1 MDQQGLTADSA
12 SSPSQTPEPFL
23 IGEIMSEAWA
33 LTGGSKALFFL
44 GFFLIILVSVV
55 VTVGLHWASGIQF
68 DPAQSTVFSISSLS
82 GTHLN
87 FASDDGLA
95 SSLIGQLNN
104 LIVGPLLA
112 GLILYAVKRGRHDV
126 GADRSDFFAPYSRI
140 FALYGLQLL
149 QVILTIMGFILLIIP
164 GLYLA
169 VAYAMTIPLLVDKE
183 LGIWASLET
192 SRKTI
197 SKVWFRYF
205 GLLLATGLVFIFG
218 SLLTL
223 GIGLIWILPWVF
235 LVHGV
240 AYRRLFG
247 SGALPGEVTA
257 QPPV

>member
-12 SSPSQTPEPFL
+12 SSPSRTPEPFL

-55 VTVGLHWASGIQF
+55 VTVGLHWAGGVPF
-68 DPAQSTVFSISSLS
+68 DPAQSTDFSVNTLS
-82 GTHLN
+82 GTHLS
-87 FASDDGLA
+87 FASEDGLA
-95 SSLIGQLNN
+95 SNLISQINN

-126 GADRSDFFAPYSRI
+126 GAGRNDIFAPYSRI
-140 FALYGLQLL
+140 FALYGLQIL
-149 QVILTIMGFILLIIP
+149 QVILIIIGFILLIIP
-164 GLYLA
+164 GIYLA

-197 SKVWFRYF
+197 SKVWFRYL
-205 GLLLATGLVFIFG
+205 GLLFATGLVFILG
-218 SLLTL
+218 SLFTL

-235 LVHGV
+235 LVQGV

-247 SGALPGEVTA
+247 SGALPSEVTD
-257 QPPV
+257 QSPV